1 MKENVIY
8 LLKLGH
14 YYKLGRADLWE
25 RRWKDYQRYSP
36 FKLRVVFAISVP
48 DHHQAEDYL
57 LSLYRQ
63 QIVSGKKEWMTLTPR
78 HVWRIK
84 GHLLHLNRR
93 TKPSPKPPTKGLNHN
108 FARNPVWDL
117 LATRLNGGS

>member
-14 YYKLGRADLWE
+14 YYKLGRANLWE
-25 RRWKDYQRYSP
+25 KRWKMYQSYSP

-48 DHHQAEDYL
+48 DHLQAEAYL
-57 LSLYRQ
+57 LRLYRQ
-63 QIVSGKKEWMTLTPR
+63 QIVSGKKEWMMLAPR

-84 GHLLHLNRR
+84 SYLLRLNRR
-93 TKPSPKPPTKGLNHN
+93 TKPSPKAPIKGLNYE
-108 FARNPVWDL
+108 NPVWETL
-117 LATRLNGGS
+117 SRLAQQLS